1 MKRVFGA
8 VLILAG
14 LLAMLVGVGWH
25 IFSSDREAITKK
37 MVSGDYTG
45 ALDAI
50 QALRANTLF
59 QASSLLPGIEEELG
73 VSEAWALYRMGDKER
88 AAKIFRQL
96 ADARNVALG
105 ASALF
110 NAATIELSPENFDRA
125 IRDYEEV
132 LKKTPGHVSAQRN
145 LEILRQIEE
154 EQKKE
159 RGEGQ
164 DSKDGS
170 GQDSKESED
179 GTKKGTRTKDKLEYR
194 DSEGGDQPGS
204 PILRW

>member
-8 VLILAG
+8 LLLFAG
-14 LLAMLVGVGWH
+14 LLAILAGVGWH

-50 QALRANTLF
+50 YALRANTLF
-59 QASSLLPGIEEELG
+59 QAARLLPGVQEELG

-96 ADARNVALG
+96 ADSRNAELG
-105 ASALF
+105 ASVLF
-110 NAATIELSPENFDRA
+110 NAATIELAPESFDRA

-132 LKKTPGHVSAQRN
+132 LKKTPGHISAQRN

-154 EQKKE
+154 EQRKD
-159 RGEGQ
+159 RGDSK

-170 GQDSKESED
+170 GQDSKAGEED
-179 GTKKGTRTKDKLEYR
+179 KQKSSRTKDKLEYR
-194 DSEGGDQPGS
+194 DSEGGNQPGS
-204 PILRW
+204 PTLRW